1 MHSAEAEVRK
11 HIRTYLM
18 IGAALLV
25 FTVITVAASFLSLGV
40 AGNVT
45 LALIIASIKG
55 SMVAAI
61 FMHLNHEKRWI
72 YGSLLLTVLGF
83 LVLMSVPMFT
93 TMDHIGTPVGVPA
106 AAGAPGGNDAGH
118 EAH

>member
-25 FTVITVAASFLSLGV
+25 FTAITVTASFVNMGV

-72 YGSLLLTVLGF
+72 YGALLLTVLGF

-93 TMDHIGTPVGVPA
+93 TMDHIGTPIVVPA
-106 AAGAPGGNDAGH
+106 AAGASEAGH
-118 EAH
+118 EGH